1 MRTQG
6 TLTQW
11 NEAKGTGV
19 LSPEDGSADVAV
31 IMASMPRDGL
41 RPRLGETLSFEVV
54 TGDDGV
60 PRAMNVWR
68 LTDRASKADVA
79 RRRRVGNERV
89 AMLVKAALALAAI
102 AVLWAYFGR

>member
-6 TLTQW
+6 TLTKW
-11 NEAKGTGV
+11 NEAQSSGF
-19 LSPEDGSADVAV
+19 LSPADGGPDVAV
-31 IMASMPRDGL
+31 HMSSMPRDGL
-41 RPRLGETLSFEVV
+41 RPRLGETLSFEVL

-68 LTDRASKADVA
+68 LTDRASKADAA
-79 RRRRVGNERV
+79 RRRRVGNERT

-102 AVLWAYFGR
+102 AVVWAYFGR